1 MAQSLIRKGLLAFP
15 FTVVALLVINSAA
28 LAAEPRAIQ
37 IGVVQAEGMSP
48 EQKDQVKSRLR
59 EEILLTGHWKVVE
72 QNHQSIVQEKAL
84 AQAGV
89 SVPAE
94 ASADSIVSSD
104 GETAGA
110 NSVGVNSA
118 EFNSTGILFTFLYR
132 TGDITTLEL
141 RLTEKSSSRVLRS
154 AIVDDK
160 TDFVGVLRNLI
171 PAAVKKLGGEASE
184 FANIFVLDSATH
196 QKTAAV
202 LEMEANG
209 VDEKIARGLTRRLR
223 AELFQTGHFVVL
235 EREKMGDILK
245 EQALQQ
251 AVCQTEECM
260 VQMGQMMGVQYMVGA
275 SVSRI
280 GPMFSVSAR
289 LINVSTGQIMRS
301 ATIDLAGSVEDVL
314 QESMNDIAR
323 TLAGKPLLQRTNWKA
338 WSWFGG
344 GTTAAALSGFLLWK
358 GLDAHTQYDEET
370 RSLDDL
376 RDYKQSAQLNYIL
389 SGASLG
395 LAVGAWGM
403 ALYYALTPEKE
414 LRVQDSPGAV
424 SLGETKMR
432 VSLLAVPGK
441 MALILHF

>member
-1 MAQSLIRKGLLAFP
+1 MAILISLGIS
-15 FTVVALLVINSAA
+15 SAA
-28 LAAEPRAIQ
+28 YASESRLIF
-37 IGVVQAEGMSP
+37 IGEVQAEGMSP
-48 EQKDQVKSRLR
+48 EQKNQVKSRLR
-59 EEILLTGHWKVVE
+59 EEILLTGQWKVVE
-72 QNHQSIVQEKAL
+72 QNNQSIMQEKAL

-89 SVPAE
+89 SVPAPD
-94 ASADSIVSSD
+94 SAGSVVSPTN
-104 GETAGA
+104 ETAGI
-110 NSVGVNSA
+110 GGA
-118 EFNSTGILFTFLYR
+118 EILFTFLYR

-141 RLTEKSSSRVLRS
+141 RLTEKASSRVLRS
-154 AIVDDK
+154 AIVDDE
-160 TDFVGVLRNLI
+160 TDFVGVLKKLV
-171 PAAVKKLGGEASE
+171 PAAVKKLGGKASE
-184 FANIFVLDSATH
+184 FGNIFVLDSATH

-235 EREKMGDILK
+235 EREKMGEILQ
-245 EQALQQ
+245 EQAFQQ

-301 ATIDLAGSVEDVL
+301 ATIDLEGSVEEVL

-344 GTTAAALSGFLLWK
+344 GTAAAALSGVLLWK
-358 GLDAHTQYDEET
+358 GLDAHAKYDEES
-370 RSLDDL
+370 RSLDQL
-376 RDYKQSAQLNYIL
+376 RDYKQSAQLNYLL

-395 LAVGAWGM
+395 LAAGAWGM

-414 LRVQDSPGAV
+414 LRVQDSPGSMSLGDTHMKV
-424 SLGETKMR
+424 SLF
-432 VSLLAVPGK
+432 AIPGK
-441 MALILHF
+441 MALILQF